1 MFQICDLKKLKNL
14 TTKCTIPTNPNSYW
28 LTIIEKKETENPNP
42 QWPQAALLFTNSA
55 SKNNLNFLSAKQKE
69 EKIKKE
75 YSHYLYCQWCI

>member
-14 TTKCTIPTNPNSYW
+14 TTTKCTIPTNPNSYW

-55 SKNNLNFLSAKQKE
+55 SKNNLNFFECKTERRKD
-69 EKIKKE
+69 
-75 YSHYLYCQWCI
+75 